1 MAFPCKNCIERHTDC
16 WSACPKYQAEK
27 EKSQAVLDA
36 RKKYYGE
43 VNDFIVDIARAKKHM
58 RKRK

>member
-36 RKKYYGE
+36 RKNITVKST
-43 VNDFIVDIARAKKHM
+43 ILLLI
-58 RKRK
+58 

>member
-1 MAFPCKNCIERHTDC
+1 MAFPCKNCIERHTD
-16 WSACPKYQAEK
+16 CPKYQAEK

-43 VNDFIVDIARAKKHM
+43 VNDFIVDIARAKKRM

>member
-27 EKSQAVLDA
+27 
-36 RKKYYGE
+36 YYGE
-43 VNDFIVDIARAKKHM
+43 VNDFIVDIARAKKRM

>member
-1 MAFPCKNCIERHTDC
+1 MTFPCKNCIERHTDC
-16 WSACPKYQAEK
+16 WSTCSKYQAEK

-43 VNDFIVDIARAKKHM
+43 VSDFIVDIARAKKRM

>member
-16 WSACPKYQAEK
+16 WSTCHKYQAEK

-43 VNDFIVDIARAKKHM
+43 VSDFIVDIARTKKRM

>member
-27 EKSQAVLDA
+27 EKSQAVKVSD
-36 RKKYYGE
+36 KY
-43 VNDFIVDIARAKKHM
+43 AKE
-58 RKRK
+58 